1 MNIRKANMCEID
13 RAMELFDI
21 GREYMRANGNN
32 NQWVNGN
39 PQRELIEADINN
51 GYLYV
56 CEYEG
61 NIEGVFAMIFG
72 EDKTYNYIE
81 GAWLND
87 EPYAAIHRVASSGK
101 VRGLVKAITDFAA
114 FQFTNLRGD
123 THADNI
129 TMQNAFSKAGY
140 EKCGVIYLEN
150 GAPRIAYHKCIKKN

>member
-32 NQWVNGN
+32 NQWVNGY

-101 VRGLVKAITDFAA
+101 VKGLPTFAA
-114 FQFTNLRGD
+114 IPTP
-123 THADNI
+123 TI
-129 TMQNAFSKAGY
+129 
-140 EKCGVIYLEN
+140 
-150 GAPRIAYHKCIKKN
+150 